1 MGRTRLRSNSKRET
15 EGRRMN
21 RQNILAIALIYLVF
35 LFFVFPSMRQCAEP
49 PSKTTDAQTAVPS
62 NETKIDNNRLQSPV
76 ISTKNTNI
84 NAQTIII
91 KTNRLLLDLS
101 NLSGGTISSAKIIEK
116 NHGGNL
122 VYQNNFDDAPFINLI
137 SSGLN
142 GDFSIRFA
150 TLGDSLN
157 LSDIPFNTETNS
169 RDTIFVDNNPRTISF
184 FAVIDSS
191 IEIRRSFT
199 FYPDQYLFDSSIDIN
214 DPQNILTG
222 ETYEIVWKSAPS
234 QTEENWKD
242 NQHYTGAYILQGE
255 EKPEKTM
262 GKTKGG
268 WFPAEG
274 QRSVGPTR
282 WIATRSKY
290 FASAVVCAKS
300 GSLFGKAFD
309 KSEKS
314 ADKPINKK
322 FRLSMF
328 PDLLTLKRSG
338 QNFQVYL
345 GPLDFDAIE
354 SFDSSL
360 TQIMSFGWPF
370 FTWIGRGILWLLM
383 KLHLLIGNY
392 GVSLVVFAFL
402 VKIVLYLPMQKSYSS
417 MEKMKLIQPEI
428 NKLKEKY
435 KNDAAELQKA
445 QMELF
450 KKHKV
455 SPLGGCLPLL
465 VQMPIFV
472 SLFTVF
478 RSTIVFR
485 GEPFLWIKDL
495 SLPDNLFDL
504 PFSLPVLGDS
514 FNLLPFL
521 MVVSFVLQ
529 QKLST
534 AKTADQQQK
543 MMMYMMPAVF
553 FFIFYNISSG
563 LNLYYVL
570 FNVLTILQQK
580 FISGSVRSM
589 KLQTSG
595 TSSK

>member
-1 MGRTRLRSNSKRET
+1 
-15 EGRRMN
+15 MN

-35 LFFVFPSMRQCAEP
+35 LFFIFPSMRQCAEP
-49 PSKTTDAQTAVPS
+49 PDKTVDAQTTTITSESKPEKEHLHKPVPLH
-62 NETKIDNNRLQSPV
+62 E
-76 ISTKNTNI
+76 STSAEIQTTTIQTN
-84 NAQTIII
+84 
-91 KTNRLLLDLS
+91 LLVLKLS
-101 NLSGGTISSAKIIEK
+101 NLSGGTITSAKIIEK
-116 NHGGNL
+116 DLDGNL
-122 VYQNNFDDAPFINLI
+122 VYPNNFADTRVVDMIPAGSAGN
-137 SSGLN
+137 
-142 GDFSIRFA
+142 FSIRFA
-150 TLGDSLN
+150 TLGDSLD
-157 LSDIPFNTETNS
+157 LSSVPFISTEINQGETV
-169 RDTIFVDNNPRTISF
+169 FVGEKPRTISF
-184 FAVIDSS
+184 WTLLDSS

-199 FYPDQYLFDSSIDIN
+199 FYPDRYYFDSSLDID
-214 DPQNILTG
+214 DPQGILTG
-222 ETYEIVWKSAPS
+222 ETYEIAWKSAPT

-242 NQHYTGAYILQGE
+242 NQSYTGSYILQGD
-255 EKPEKTM
+255 EKPEKIM
-262 GKTKGG
+262 GKTNGD

-274 QRSVGPTR
+274 QRSVGQTR

-290 FASAVVCAKS
+290 FACAVVCDKNHPAKS
-300 GSLFGKAFD
+300 GSVFGKSFENI
-309 KSEKS
+309 EKIDGKP
-314 ADKPINKK
+314 ADKK
-322 FRLSMF
+322 FRISMF
-328 PDLLTLKRSG
+328 LDLLTLKHSE

-345 GPLDFDAIE
+345 GPLDFETIE
-354 SFDSSL
+354 NLDPSL

-370 FTWIGRGILWLLM
+370 FTWIGRGILWVLM

-392 GVSLVVFAFL
+392 GLSLVVFAFL
-402 VKIVLYLPMQKSYSS
+402 VKIVLYFPMQKSYSS
-417 MEKMKLIQPEI
+417 MEKMKIIQPEI

-435 KNDAAELQKA
+435 KKDAAGLQRA

-485 GEPFLWIKDL
+485 GESFLWIDDL
-495 SLPDNLFDL
+495 SLPDNLFNL
-504 PFSLPVLGDS
+504 PFSLPLLGDS
-514 FNLLPFL
+514 FNLLPLL

-534 AKTADQQQK
+534 AKTADSQQK

-553 FFIFYNISSG
+553 FFLFYKISAG

-580 FISGSVRSM
+580 FVSGSVRGL
-589 KLQTSG
+589 KVQASG
-595 TSSK
+595 PSSK